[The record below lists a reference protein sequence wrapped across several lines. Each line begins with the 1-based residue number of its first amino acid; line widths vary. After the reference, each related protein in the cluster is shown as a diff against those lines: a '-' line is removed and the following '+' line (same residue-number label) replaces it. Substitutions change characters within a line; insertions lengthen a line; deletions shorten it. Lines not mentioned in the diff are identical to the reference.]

1 MYLIR
6 KTITK
11 HIKLKS
17 MKQNTL
23 LTLGLI
29 VILMACTT
37 PTKLINVWV
46 DPSLTAEN
54 IEPFKKVLV
63 IAKIR
68 DETSNRITEDK
79 IVAKINIPALPSYGW
94 LLPSDTNQTEVDK
107 KLIEKG
113 FDGIIAMRLTDV
125 NETLNY
131 QQGSG
136 GYYGGGYYGGYYGG
150 MPGGYYGYYSTP
162 GYYTQD
168 KTFYVETSIF
178 SLKTNKLMWSGTTTT
193 MNPTQLDQTLD
204 QIIYAIRSKLK
215 EQGLIKGDSK

>member
-1 MYLIR
+1 
-6 KTITK
+6 
-11 HIKLKS
+11 
-17 MKQNTL
+17 MKQNVF
-23 LTLGLI
+23 LTLGLMILI
-29 VILMACTT
+29 VACTT

-94 LLPSDTNQTEVDK
+94 LLPSDTNQIEVDK
-107 KLIEKG
+107 ILIEKG

-150 MPGGYYGYYSTP
+150 MPGDIMVITAHP
-162 GYYTQD
+162 VIIH
-168 KTFYVETSIF
+168 KTKPSM
-178 SLKTNKLMWSGTTTT
+178 LK
-193 MNPTQLDQTLD
+193 Q
-204 QIIYAIRSKLK
+204 AFFRLK
-215 EQGLIKGDSK
+215 PIN